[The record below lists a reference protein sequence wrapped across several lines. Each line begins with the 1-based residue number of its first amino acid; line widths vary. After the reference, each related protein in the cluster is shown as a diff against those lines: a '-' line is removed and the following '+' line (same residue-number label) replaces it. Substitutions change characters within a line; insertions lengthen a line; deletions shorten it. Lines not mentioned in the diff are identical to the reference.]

1 MCGFLELSKRDP
13 FLLLLAVTSQ
23 LKNLFFSE
31 KKDMTELSV
40 WSYCSSVHIVHVSPL
55 IFFHGG
61 TSLALA

>member
-1 MCGFLELSKRDP
+1 MWFSGTIKEGP
-13 FLLLLAVTSQ
+13 FFIASGSH
-23 LKNLFFSE
+23 KSAEKSFFSE